1 MTPDEE
7 QKHQE
12 REYESVSEQSDQ
24 ILLYMQDR
32 FHYLMEENQPE
43 NAIAIGDEYLEWI
56 GQYPDEVF
64 LYYNEKELQQDYEA
78 RRSA

>member
-7 QKHQE
+7 QRQQE
-12 REYESVSEQSDQ
+12 KEYESVSEQSDQ

-32 FHYLMEENQPE
+32 FQELMSENRMDD
-43 NAIAIGDEYLEWI
+43 AIAIGDEYLEWI

-64 LYYNEKELQQDYEA
+64 LYYNERELQEDYESK
-78 RRSA
+78 R

>member
-7 QKHQE
+7 QRQQE
-12 REYESVSEQSDQ
+12 KEYESVSEQSDQ

-32 FHYLMEENQPE
+32 FQDLMSENRVDD
-43 NAIAIGDEYLEWI
+43 AIAIGDEYLEWI

-64 LYYNEKELQQDYEA
+64 LYYNEKELQQDYESK
-78 RRSA
+78 R

>member
-1 MTPDEE
+1 MNEHE
-7 QKHQE
+7 LQQLQE

-32 FHYLMEENQPE
+32 FQELMEDNRMDD
-43 NAIAIGDEYLEWI
+43 AIAIGDEYIEWI

-64 LYYNEKELQQDYEA
+64 LYYNEHELKKDYKERKA
-78 RRSA
+78 K

>member
-1 MTPDEE
+1 MNEHE
-7 QKHQE
+7 LQQLQE

-32 FHYLMEENQPE
+32 FQELMEDNRIDD
-43 NAIAIGDEYLEWI
+43 AIAIGDEYIEWI

-64 LYYNEKELQQDYEA
+64 LYYNEKELKKDYKERKA
-78 RRSA
+78 K